1 MNPNGNPSDLASIL
15 ARLGP
20 EQRAALLQ
28 WRERIR
34 RFQENDEIL
43 ALTGYLDTCVR
54 LVDIMTR
61 DIEAGVKACPAH
73 VRQAAA
79 EQAELMR
86 KGLLAQIE
94 HARKEEQAAREKH
107 LSEIRQEQSTLAE
120 ERARGWDAKVANH
133 LTTALLSV
141 FFTALAVLM
150 IDTKRID
157 EAAARADARVA
168 EERAAGESRFN
179 ALVDKLPYAARLET
193 QLEAIGARLD
203 YRHVEASGKTRGHYE
218 LALKPGPGFKPSGA
232 GVDRTTGEAVIT
244 FPE

>member
-1 MNPNGNPSDLASIL
+1 MNPNGKPSDLDSIL
-15 ARLGP
+15 ARLGS
-20 EQRAALLQ
+20 EDRAALLQ

-34 RFQENDEIL
+34 RFLPNDEIL

-61 DIEAGVKACPAH
+61 EIDAGVKACPAH

-79 EQAELMR
+79 EQAELFR

-94 HARKEEQAAREKH
+94 QARKEEQAAREKH
-107 LSEIRQEQSTLAE
+107 LTEIRREQAALAE
-120 ERARGWDAKVANH
+120 ERARGWDATLVNH
-133 LTTALLSV
+133 LTTALLAV

-150 IDTKRID
+150 IETKRID

-168 EERAAGESRFN
+168 AERAAGESRFN

-232 GVDRTTGEAVIT
+232 GVDRSTGEAVIL